1 MKPQVDFEWRG
12 GPAANARR
20 RAARGARGSAFTLIE
35 LLVVI
40 AIIAL
45 LAALCSRST
54 QFRKVLNWFKTVQG
68 FWVVLTIQK
77 ATVKPSLT
85 ADFYGGSG
93 GKMLADFQRQS
104 LPSSSR

>member
-1 MKPQVDFEWRG
+1 RVEIKIL
-12 GPAANARR
+12 
-20 RAARGARGSAFTLIE
+20 RGADDFQDCVRVDGM
-35 LLVVI
+35 
-40 AIIAL
+40 
-45 LAALCSRST
+45 

>member
-1 MKPQVDFEWRG
+1 MSHDPIVECVGITLRANLRVDG
-12 GPAANARR
+12 M
-20 RAARGARGSAFTLIE
+20 
-35 LLVVI
+35 
-40 AIIAL
+40 
-45 LAALCSRST
+45 